1 MKSSSSSSSSR
12 CWRYDVFPNFRGE
25 DVRQSLISH
34 LRKELDGKLV
44 NTFNDTRIERSRKI
58 NPELLL
64 AIEGSRISLVVF
76 SKNYASS
83 TWCLDELVKIQ
94 ECHEQLDQMVIPIFY
109 NVDPSHVRKQT
120 GEFGK
125 VFVETCKGRTENEKR
140 KWMRALTEVANLAG
154 EDLRNGRSE
163 AEMLENI
170 AKDVLNKLI
179 TPSDNF
185 SDFVGIGAH
194 IETLISMLR
203 FDSEKARMIGICGPS
218 ETGKTTIGRAL
229 YSKIK
234 SHFHHRAFVAYKR
247 TMPSDYDQKLY
258 WEEQFLSEILC
269 QKNIKIEECGVV
281 EQRLKHKKVL
291 IVLDDV
297 DDIELLKTL
306 VGRIR
311 WFGSESKIVVITK
324 KRELLKAHKIAH
336 VYEVEFPSE
345 EMAHQMFCRYAFGKN
360 SPPHGFSELAFEA
373 AKLAGNRPK
382 ALKHFGS
389 SFRRIS
395 DKEEWAKIL
404 SVLCNEN
411 KLKISYDGLDGKGQG
426 YIACLTNVK
435 AEWIHLALGVSI
447 LLNIRSDGTT
457 FLKHLSYNRSV
468 AQQAKIWWYE
478 NCERVYKK
486 YNICGIDSSTDGGG
500 KKVCDGGLDGK
511 DQGSTYGQSSNS
523 ELQINMD
530 ASNRRYEPVS
540 ETLFKNYDAYLPNGL
555 TDGNCSN
562 TQPQRKLDA
571 SLKKDKIVHEWI
583 RTGSGFSFDFQ
594 GPKSIVSAAQVEEKK
609 IECGEGVYI
618 TLGRLSGGII
628 VLKHLEF
635 SRRVAQ
641 QAKVWWSENWI
652 KVYEEHNI
660 CGIDKSFDG
669 RFDDRR
675 VICQLRPN

>member
-1 MKSSSSSSSSR
+1 MKSSSSSSSR

-76 SKNYASS
+76 SKNYTSS

-154 EDLRNGRSE
+154 EDLRNWRSE

-234 SHFHHRAFVAYKR
+234 SHFHHRVFVAYKR

-269 QKNIKIEECGVV
+269 QKDIKIEECGVV

-297 DDIELLKTL
+297 DDIELLQTL

-311 WFGSESKIVVITK
+311 WFGSGSKIVVITQ

-345 EMAHQMFCRYAFGKN
+345 EMAHQMFCRYAFGKT

-373 AKLAGNRPK
+373 AKLASNRPK

-389 SFRRIS
+389 SFKDI
-395 DKEEWAKIL
+395 
-404 SVLCNEN
+404 
-411 KLKISYDGLDGKGQG
+411 GQG
-426 YIACLTNVK
+426 RVG
-435 AEWIHLALGVSI
+435 EDSI
-447 LLNIRSDGTT
+447 
-457 FLKHLSYNRSV
+457 
-468 AQQAKIWWYE
+468 
-478 NCERVYKK
+478 
-486 YNICGIDSSTDGGG
+486 
-500 KKVCDGGLDGK
+500 
-511 DQGSTYGQSSNS
+511 
-523 ELQINMD
+523 
-530 ASNRRYEPVS
+530 
-540 ETLFKNYDAYLPNGL
+540 ETP
-555 TDGNCSN
+555 
-562 TQPQRKLDA
+562 
-571 SLKKDKIVHEWI
+571 
-583 RTGSGFSFDFQ
+583 
-594 GPKSIVSAAQVEEKK
+594 
-609 IECGEGVYI
+609 
-618 TLGRLSGGII
+618 
-628 VLKHLEF
+628 
-635 SRRVAQ
+635 
-641 QAKVWWSENWI
+641 
-652 KVYEEHNI
+652 
-660 CGIDKSFDG
+660 
-669 RFDDRR
+669 
-675 VICQLRPN
+675 